1 MVLLGLQKRDFESNG
16 RKVTRWRGYFARRLS
31 SSEDGQGL
39 CPSFSADFNSDIDV
53 SRLKV
58 GSDYVVETYEY
69 QRVNRETGQ
78 AFVFR
83 NVSAIVPHS

>member
-16 RKVTRWRGYFARRLS
+16 RTVTRWRGYFARKLS
-31 SSEDGQGL
+31 SSEGGQGM
-39 CPSFSADFNSDIDV
+39 CPSFTADFNSDIDV

-58 GSDYVVETYEY
+58 GTDYVVETYEY

-78 AFVFR
+78 TFTVR

>member
-1 MVLLGLQKRDFESNG
+1 MVLLGLLKRDYESNG
-16 RKVTRWRGYFARRLS
+16 RKIERWRGYFARRLTS
-31 SSEDGQGL
+31 SDGGQGL
-39 CPSFSADFNSDIDV
+39 CPSFYADFNRDIDV

-69 QRVNRETGQ
+69 QRVNGETGQ
-78 AFVFR
+78 VFTFR